1 MIVLNDQQTLMDKYA
16 TLSLRYNIGS
26 DRVVLAGL
34 NAALQG
40 QAPESNLEQTTGIP
54 ADQLKAFAEKIK
66 GAGKVCVIYNP
77 AALTGGSV
85 HTLKQCLATA
95 GGLADTTVGALPA
108 APVTNAVGAMDMGVL
123 PDCYPGGI
131 ALTEGDAIKTK
142 WGDTAP
148 LEKGLTA
155 LEMIE
160 KAKSGE
166 LKALVV
172 YRCNPVVD
180 FPSGHEVGEAL
191 KKLDLLVVHD
201 MMETETAKLAHVVL
215 PSNGPGFDEGTTT
228 NIGGRVQLRTKGLTA
243 DNPGDWK
250 IISTIAKELGQET
263 APKDVHAVTAEIAE
277 KVNGYQGI
285 KRSSIRKEGR
295 NREGFPSM
303 NGASMAEAN
312 GSGDG
317 LVLRVASVLF
327 SHDKILDAESPL
339 AHQFQPSTVHLHE
352 TDADALGVQ
361 EGDEVRVTGN
371 GHEVKAE
378 VRVSNRCNPGG
389 VVLPKVSDEQ
399 GVMSL
404 AEAGKAL
411 SRVTIRK

>member
-1 MIVLNDQQTLMDKYA
+1 
-16 TLSLRYNIGS
+16 
-26 DRVVLAGL
+26 
-34 NAALQG
+34 
-40 QAPESNLEQTTGIP
+40 
-54 ADQLKAFAEKIK
+54 
-66 GAGKVCVIYNP
+66 VIYNP
-77 AALTGGSV
+77 AALTGSSL

-95 GGLADTTVGALPA
+95 GGLAETTVGAMPA

-123 PDCYPGGI
+123 PDCYPGGV
-131 ALTEGDAIKTK
+131 ALSDSDAIKSK

-148 LEKGLTA
+148 LEKGLSA

-172 YRCNPVVD
+172 YRSNPVFD
-180 FPSGHEVGEAL
+180 FPGGREVEEAL

-201 MMETETAKLAHVVL
+201 MMETETAKLAQIVL

-243 DNPGDWK
+243 DNPADWK
-250 IISTIAKELGQET
+250 IVATIAKELGQET
-263 APKDVHAVTAEIAE
+263 APRDVHAITAEIAE
-277 KVNGYQGI
+277 KVNGYQEI
-285 KRSSIRKEGR
+285 KRSTIRKQGK
-295 NREGFPSM
+295 NREAVAST
-303 NGASMAEAN
+303 NGTSVSEGISTGN
-312 GSGDG
+312 G
-317 LVLRVASVLF
+317 LVLRVADVLF
-327 SHDKILDAESPL
+327 SHDKILDAESNL
-339 AHQFQPSTVHLHE
+339 AHQFQPATVHLHAS
-352 TDADALGVQ
+352 DAVTFGVK

-404 AEAGKAL
+404 AEAGKAV
-411 SRVTIRK
+411 SWVTIEK